1 MNKRLMPIA
10 GLLAVAGLLGV
21 AGCSPTGG
29 SGSDS
34 STQARPTVLVS
45 DFGLGLAGGWRAGPS
60 DVDDAMALALAD
72 DSDVLDVQGIVTT
85 FGNTIA
91 PPQTVWSTP
100 AFLGEAG
107 IDAAIEEGARRA
119 LSDPAVTFDGT
130 EVVSE
135 CKTEGVDF
143 LAQQAMAHDDL
154 LVLGI
159 GPLTSVACLQLT
171 DPEAASRIGGI
182 VALMGAQ
189 PKTPLEI
196 NGVPVSDFTFGMDV
210 RAAKVILD
218 QTDIPITF
226 MTFEVSTAAAIPAA
240 TIAGLT
246 GKPGTYF
253 AEQAK
258 PWVDFWTKKFSQDGM
273 YPFDA
278 HAVRYVTNPQD
289 YTCGETGFKV
299 EVPADYQFGSQ
310 TDNTAARL
318 LVSPEFDSRRV
329 TACTG
334 FASDAARSDF
344 VDATVAALQR

>member
-1 MNKRLMPIA
+1 MNKRLIA
-10 GLLAVAGLLGV
+10 IAALVAVTGLVGV
-21 AGCSPTGG
+21 TGCSTGAE
-29 SGSDS
+29 SGTS
-34 STQARPTVLVS
+34 ARPTVLVS
-45 DFGLGLAGGWRAGPS
+45 DFGLGLAGGWREGPS

-72 DSDVLDVQGIVTT
+72 ASDRFDIQGIVTT

-91 PPQTVWSTP
+91 PPQAVWSTP

-119 LSDPAVTFDGT
+119 LSDPAATFTGT

-135 CKTEGVDF
+135 CKTEGVEF

-171 DPEAASRIGGI
+171 EPEAAARIGGI

-189 PKTPLEI
+189 PGTPFEI
-196 NGVPVSDFTFGMDV
+196 NGIAVSDFNFGMDV
-210 RAAKVILD
+210 RATRIVLE
-218 QTDIPITF
+218 QTDIPVTF
-226 MTFEVSTAAAIPAA
+226 MTFEAA
-240 TIAGLT
+240 TTATVAAESIAGLT
-246 GKPGTYF
+246 GKTGAYF
-253 AEQAK
+253 AEQSAG
-258 PWVDFWTKKFSQDGM
+258 WVDFWTEKFSQNGI

-278 HAVRYVTNPQD
+278 HTVRYVTNPQD
-289 YTCGETGFKV
+289 YTCAEVGFKV
-299 EVPADYQFGSQ
+299 DLPASYQLGSQ
-310 TDNTAARL
+310 TNNTAARL
-318 LVSPEFDSRRV
+318 LVGPGFDSRRV

-334 FASDAARSDF
+334 FVNAAAQESF

>member
-1 MNKRLMPIA
+1 MKKRLIP
-10 GLLAVAGLLGV
+10 VAGLLTI
-21 AGCSPTGG
+21 AGMLGIAACSTT
-29 SGSDS
+29 SSSD
-34 STQARPTVLVS
+34 TQARPTVLVS

-60 DVDDAMALALAD
+60 NVDDAMALALAD
-72 DSDVLDVQGIVTT
+72 VSATLDVQGIVTT

-91 PPQTVWSTP
+91 PPQTVWATP
-100 AFLGEAG
+100 TFLGEAG
-107 IDAAIEEGARRA
+107 IDAAIEEGARRGLA
-119 LSDPAVTFDGT
+119 DPPATFAGT

-143 LAQQAMAHDDL
+143 LAQQAMAHDNL

-189 PKTPLEI
+189 PKTAREI
-196 NGVPVSDFTFGMDV
+196 NGVPVSDFNFGMDV
-210 RAAKVILD
+210 RATRVVLE
-218 QTDIPITF
+218 QTNIPITF
-226 MTFEVSTAAAIPAA
+226 MTFDVSTSATIAAER
-240 TIAGLT
+240 IAGLT
-246 GKPGTYF
+246 GTPGTYF
-253 AEQAK
+253 AEQAQ
-258 PWVDFWTKKFSQDGM
+258 PWVDFWTKKFSQDGI

-278 HAVRYVTNPQD
+278 HTVRYVTNPQD
-289 YTCGETGFKV
+289 YTCAETGFKV
-299 EVPADYQFGSQ
+299 EVPADYQLGSQ
-310 TDNTAARL
+310 TENTAARL